1 MLSPCLKNLLT
12 SKLCWGKLST
22 HGRTKNWGRN
32 VRKVI
37 IDQGPW
43 HCQCGELGTLNR
55 LKWEGF
61 SPSDWSQN
69 RKSEVCKLTMYWDEV
84 PRLGERGLG
93 SRPFLILYFY
103 SWLILLQLALVCT
116 KFNFSSNSRWQTQ
129 FFSKFC
135 ICFSVVLF
143 KPYFLGSSRISSP
156 YMYSRKRILTVWS
169 HFLCTQNSTL
179 GMN

>member
-1 MLSPCLKNLLT
+1 MLREAEYSREDKELGQECTKGNHWSRTLA
-12 SKLCWGKLST
+12 LSM
-22 HGRTKNWGRN
+22 WRN
-32 VRKVI
+32 
-37 IDQGPW
+37 P
-43 HCQCGELGTLNR
+43 ELGTLNR

-103 SWLILLQLALVCT
+103 SWLILRQLALVCT

-143 KPYFLGSSRISSP
+143 KPCFLGSSRISSP